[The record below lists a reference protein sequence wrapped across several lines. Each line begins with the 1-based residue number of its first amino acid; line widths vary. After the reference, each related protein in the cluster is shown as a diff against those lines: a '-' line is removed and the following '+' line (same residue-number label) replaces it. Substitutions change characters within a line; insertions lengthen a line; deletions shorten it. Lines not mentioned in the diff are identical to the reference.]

1 MNERGI
7 VHPGTMEFKAE
18 QRLIAVNQAVS
29 AGIEIR
35 MVGEKHLGGS
45 VS

>member
-7 VHPGTMEFKAE
+7 VNQGTMELKAE
-18 QRLIAVNQAVS
+18 QRLITVNQAVS

-35 MVGEKHLGGS
+35 MVVEEHLGGS